1 MKLIIKT
8 TQQSIKISYKD
19 HEINYKDHTAAWWL
33 AAARHTTTQWGGADR
48 REKLTN

>member
-8 TQQSIKISYKD
+8 TQNYKD
-19 HEINYKDHTAAWWL
+19 HAAIKDKDHTAAWWL
-33 AAARHTTTQWGGADR
+33 AAARHTTTQWGGAGR

>member
-19 HEINYKDHTAAWWL
+19 HEINYKDHT
-33 AAARHTTTQWGGADR
+33 TINKN
-48 REKLTN
+48 KL